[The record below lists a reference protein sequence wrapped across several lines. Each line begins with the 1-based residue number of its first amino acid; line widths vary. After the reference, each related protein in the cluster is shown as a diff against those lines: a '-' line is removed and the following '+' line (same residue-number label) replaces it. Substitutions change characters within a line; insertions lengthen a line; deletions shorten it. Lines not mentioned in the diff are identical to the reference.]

1 MPPPPGASTLDMIP
15 AVVIPCIR
23 LVRRGRDVLPPDP
36 TQAQGPEE
44 TWALIA
50 RLTLTLVHEL
60 EPERMAEV
68 ERGLA
73 SIADRVTGTTDLEMV
88 VPELIDLLG
97 GDGKALRALKM
108 VRCVFAFCFCR
119 L

>member
-1 MPPPPGASTLDMIP
+1 
-15 AVVIPCIR
+15 
-23 LVRRGRDVLPPDP
+23 
-36 TQAQGPEE
+36 
-44 TWALIA
+44 
-50 RLTLTLVHEL
+50 
-60 EPERMAEV
+60 MAEV

-108 VRCVFAFCFCR
+108 VRERRFCLLLLPAVKCACWGRSLLFALPKGRCAGVPCH
-119 L
+119 